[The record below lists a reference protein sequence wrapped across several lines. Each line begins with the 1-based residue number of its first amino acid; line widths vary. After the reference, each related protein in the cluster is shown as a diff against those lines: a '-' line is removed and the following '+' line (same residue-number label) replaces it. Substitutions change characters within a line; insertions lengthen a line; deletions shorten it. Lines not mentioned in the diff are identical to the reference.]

1 MNVHVLLA
9 KPFQFNITLEFSV
22 TLSQGLGWS
31 RLVFC
36 RAVCGTPSLQIFF
49 APLQISSIIE
59 GEEEDREWREIW
71 REWKGSGEWGRGVGE
86 GRDGR
91 ETDLRRRRM
100 EKNRRPVTVP
110 ASPRTTGIK
119 RRATT
124 TIERALISHWNSIEV
139 YSKTG
144 IAINDI
150 SLTSIARRVK
160 KTASITNRRSQD
172 TLTNVTLRNADLNT
186 RPTMPG

>member
-1 MNVHVLLA
+1 MEN
-9 KPFQFNITLEFSV
+9 
-22 TLSQGLGWS
+22 
-31 RLVFC
+31 
-36 RAVCGTPSLQIFF
+36 
-49 APLQISSIIE
+49 E
-59 GEEEDREWREIW
+59 GE
-71 REWKGSGEWGRGVGE
+71 GWGG